1 MADFTALPPSAQAQQ
16 LGQPE
21 GEVGIDIGLRMNRTN
36 RAGNAAALDRLG
48 LAPGQS
54 VLEIGPGNGR
64 LLPDLLARA
73 EGLRYLGIDVSPT
86 MVAEARAF
94 NADRIAAGVAAF
106 ELAEAAAIPVAD
118 SRFDRALAVNV
129 IYFWPDPVRQ
139 LREIRRV
146 LAPGGRLV
154 TASTT
159 PETAADM
166 PAMRA
171 EFGIVT
177 RTAED
182 LSALHR
188 AAGFRQV
195 AVEVLRALVPRPDG
209 TPWEVAAYLVLAD
222 V

>member
-1 MADFTALPPSAQAQQ
+1 MANFTALTPSAQAQQ
-16 LGQPE
+16 LGRPE
-21 GEVGIDIGLRMNRTN
+21 GDVGIDVGLRMNLTN
-36 RAGNAAALDRLG
+36 RKINDAALDRLALG
-48 LAPGQS
+48 PDHR

-64 LLPDLLARA
+64 FLPDLLGQA

-94 NADRIAAGVAAF
+94 NAATIAAGMAAF

-118 SRFDRALAVNV
+118 GSFDRALAVNV

-146 LAPGGRLV
+146 LAPDGRLV
-154 TASTT
+154 VASTT
-159 PETAADM
+159 PETAASM

-171 EFGIVT
+171 EFGLVT

-188 AAGFRQV
+188 AAGFAKV
-195 AVEVLRALVPRPDG
+195 AVEELRTSVTRPDG
-209 TPWEVAAYLVLAD
+209 TPWEVTAYLILAE